1 MLSPVYRGSESSFE
15 KRSGKFEDI
24 DSSSEMLPLLLIFV
38 VLVFSPSKAFRTLT
52 SRPLALTEFSKRELS
67 SRTFQKQSHVKLSAK
82 RRTTLSRGKGRGE
95 SQEVV
100 KEDLSDSVM
109 LPTSS
114 QSEEVAVTVTTSAS
128 TPNADSTEVK
138 STGVP
143 ANKGRQL
150 SQRIQDDIS
159 DFERMGAL
167 REKKTVQEENN
178 VTKTLKNIFSA
189 VFIADF
195 FVVIVFLIWFLAAA
209 VTQKSNPFLLE
220 KFQVDTLF

>member
-1 MLSPVYRGSESSFE
+1 MLAY
-15 KRSGKFEDI
+15 I
-24 DSSSEMLPLLLIFV
+24 LIFA
-38 VLVFSPSKAFRTLT
+38 VLVFSPSEAFRI
-52 SRPLALTEFSKRELS
+52 LS
-67 SRTFQKQSHVKLSAK
+67 SRPQSLKEYTKREISRRTSHKESQVILFAK

-95 SQEVV
+95 SQDVV
-100 KEDLSDSVM
+100 KQDLPESVIS
-109 LPTSS
+109 PTPY
-114 QSEEVAVTVTTSAS
+114 QSEEVAVTSAFSAS
-128 TPNADSTEVK
+128 TPISDDVVVK
-138 STGVP
+138 TPAVP

-195 FVVIVFLIWFLAAA
+195 FVVIVFLVWFLAAA

-220 KFQVDTLF
+220 KFQVNTFDLSDDTYTLLFWFLNLFTKT

>member
-1 MLSPVYRGSESSFE
+1 M
-15 KRSGKFEDI
+15 
-24 DSSSEMLPLLLIFV
+24 
-38 VLVFSPSKAFRTLT
+38 
-52 SRPLALTEFSKRELS
+52 
-67 SRTFQKQSHVKLSAK
+67 
-82 RRTTLSRGKGRGE
+82 
-95 SQEVV
+95 V
-100 KEDLSDSVM
+100 KEDLPDSVIS
-109 LPTSS
+109 PTPS
-114 QSEEVAVTVTTSAS
+114 QSENVAETVITSAS
-128 TPNADSTEVK
+128 VINTDNTEVR
-138 STGVP
+138 TTAVP

-220 KFQVDTLF
+220 KFQVIAFVYVLMTVKYHYSSDASSL

>member
-1 MLSPVYRGSESSFE
+1 M
-15 KRSGKFEDI
+15 
-24 DSSSEMLPLLLIFV
+24 
-38 VLVFSPSKAFRTLT
+38 
-52 SRPLALTEFSKRELS
+52 ELS
-67 SRTFQKQSHVKLSAK
+67 SRINQRHSHVTLSAK

-100 KEDLSDSVM
+100 KEELPDSVM
-109 LPTSS
+109 SPTSN
-114 QSEEVAVTVTTSAS
+114 QGEEDAATVTTAAS
-128 TPNADSTEVK
+128 ISNTDNTEIR
-138 STGVP
+138 TTALP

-167 REKKTVQEENN
+167 REKNKVQEESD
-178 VTKTLKNIFSA
+178 VTKTLKNVFSA

-209 VTQKSNPFLLE
+209 ATQKSNPFLLE
-220 KFQVDTLF
+220 KFQVSTFVYELIAVQCLHCGDASFGQNLSTKEIIFYVFAVCPGYFPAGCGALADSVDGR

>member
-1 MLSPVYRGSESSFE
+1 
-15 KRSGKFEDI
+15 
-24 DSSSEMLPLLLIFV
+24 MLPLLLIFV
-38 VLVFSPSKAFRTLT
+38 VLVFSPSKAFRTFT
-52 SRPLALTEFSKRELS
+52 SRPLSLNEFSNRELS
-67 SRTFQKQSHVKLSAK
+67 SRMHQKHSHVTLSAK

-100 KEDLSDSVM
+100 KEDLPDSVM
-109 LPTSS
+109 SPTSN
-114 QSEEVAVTVTTSAS
+114 QSEQVAVTVTTAAS
-128 TPNADSTEVK
+128 IPNTDNTEIK
-138 STGVP
+138 TTAVP

-220 KFQVDTLF
+220 KFQVSMFVYDLIAVQCLYCAALFSYRT